1 MVGGDYN
8 PSQCNAPGTMPS
20 QQRVPP
26 ALNLGFVDQKSLQT
40 GRYIVDPALL
50 FSETPVASKCVLCK
64 QPLLVKSG
72 QEAAH
77 KISFRK
83 SHEYLGFA
91 ISSAVKCKQHLQPL
105 CLSCVQ
111 RWVGLVHLS
120 ETSVTVQQKQATSE
134 TWFRRETKGT
144 PWKQLKELTS
154 CYIEK
159 LEAQDAL
166 SRQSVTG
173 KVAKSAAES
182 ALNKGNT
189 AGSDVKRKLH
199 VSQLMCREVLVWL

>member
-1 MVGGDYN
+1 VQPEPVQMHH
-8 PSQCNAPGTMPS
+8 ARTMPS

-26 ALNLGFVDQKSLQT
+26 ALILGFDDQKSLQT

-50 FSETPVASKCVLCK
+50 FSKTPVVASTCVLCK

-72 QEAAH
+72 QEVIR
-77 KISFRK
+77 KITSRK
-83 SHEYLGFA
+83 SHQSLRGFA

-120 ETSVTVQQKQATSE
+120 ETTVTVTQKQATSE
-134 TWFRRETKGT
+134 TWFRRKLKGS
-144 PWKQLKELTS
+144 PWKQVKELTGG
-154 CYIEK
+154 YIEQ
-159 LEAQDAL
+159 LAAQDAL
-166 SRQSVTG
+166 SRQSLTD
-173 KVAKSAAES
+173 KLARSAAES

-189 AGSDVKRKLH
+189 AGANVKCKLH
-199 VSQLMCREVLVWL
+199 VSH

>member
-1 MVGGDYN
+1 
-8 PSQCNAPGTMPS
+8 MPS

-26 ALNLGFVDQKSLQT
+26 ALNLGFDDQKSLQT

-72 QEAAH
+72 QEATY
-77 KISFRK
+77 KITFRR
-83 SHEYLGFA
+83 SQEFLGFA
-91 ISSAVKCKQHLQPL
+91 ISSAVKSKQRAQPL

-111 RWVGLVHLS
+111 RWVGIVHLT

-134 TWFRRETKGT
+134 TWFKRESKGT
-144 PWKQLKELTS
+144 LWKQVKELTGD
-154 CYIEK
+154 YIGN
-159 LEAQDAL
+159 LAVQDAL

-173 KVAKSAAES
+173 KVVKPAAES
-182 ALNKGNT
+182 ALNRGNT
-189 AGSDVKRKLH
+189 AGANVKRKLH
-199 VSQLMCREVLVWL
+199 VSL